1 MTENNTTMNNQ
12 AVAFKHFTLNDI
24 IEYLEKR
31 NPDEEMVYS
40 LTFDALSR
48 VGEIKLIARKEK
60 TTVSKN
66 LSTINLIVSD
76 AVKKSVA
83 FFKIDAAVIP
93 VCEMA
98 MGIIFG
104 EVKHIQRCADI
115 PANYLT
121 TKDLLNAYKKAKET
135 TELSKKILL
144 TPVWEGYVFNI
155 NYQESVR
162 IADYISELQFVFDKH
177 GEIWSNLRLY
187 MQSGTSL
194 VPLTQE
200 VLDSVF
206 NTQSP
211 NQESNNE
218 SNNKHMP
225 NIKDLGMHKP
235 AKKDK
240 YPSIHVSFF
249 DNSIPV
255 LEIVDDKGTG
265 KVIVQHL
272 LDKNIVSSLRY
283 FDETGKV
290 TKVINVTLS

>member
-1 MTENNTTMNNQ
+1 MTENNKTMNNQ
-12 AVAFKHFTLNDI
+12 AASFKHFTLNDI

-40 LTFDALSR
+40 LTFDALSH

-115 PANYLT
+115 PVNYLT
-121 TKDLLNAYKKAKET
+121 MKDLLNAYKKAKET

-144 TPVWEGYVFNI
+144 TPVREGYVFNI

-162 IADYISELQFVFDKH
+162 IADYISELQFVVDKH

-225 NIKDLGMHKP
+225 NIKDLGMYKP

>member
-40 LTFDALSR
+40 LTFDALSH

-115 PANYLT
+115 PVNYLT
-121 TKDLLNAYKKAKET
+121 T
-135 TELSKKILL
+135 
-144 TPVWEGYVFNI
+144 
-155 NYQESVR
+155 
-162 IADYISELQFVFDKH
+162 
-177 GEIWSNLRLY
+177 
-187 MQSGTSL
+187 
-194 VPLTQE
+194 
-200 VLDSVF
+200 
-206 NTQSP
+206 
-211 NQESNNE
+211 
-218 SNNKHMP
+218 
-225 NIKDLGMHKP
+225 KDLGMHKP